1 MPEPHS
7 PTALRRMG
15 PMDWDTYRDLVSR
28 WYITDGQTVPWIIKE
43 LQETRHGFKVAPYEL
58 KDRIAAWGL
67 RKNLTRREQECVVA
81 QRKRKQSEVAP
92 STLEY
97 TFAGQDLSEERIKRL
112 EYKLDH
118 PIMAWGKH
126 TCGKPIQP
134 VIFIYACPMWLIH

>member
-1 MPEPHS
+1 MSEPHS
-7 PTALRRMG
+7 PAALRRMS
-15 PMDWDTYRDLVSR
+15 PTDWDTYRDLVSR

-97 TFAGQDLSEERIKRL
+97 TFAGQDLSEGRLKRL
-112 EYKLDH
+112 ENRFDRTT
-118 PIMAWGKH
+118 IAWGRH
-126 TCGKPIQP
+126 THGKSIQP
-134 VIFIYACPMWLIH
+134 AVLIYVCPMWLIH